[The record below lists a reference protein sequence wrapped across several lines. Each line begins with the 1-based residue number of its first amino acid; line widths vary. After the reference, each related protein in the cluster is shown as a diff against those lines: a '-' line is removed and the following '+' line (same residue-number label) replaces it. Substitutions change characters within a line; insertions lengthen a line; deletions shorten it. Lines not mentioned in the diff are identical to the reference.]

1 MKLPK
6 FYNPFKPH
14 IVQFA
19 DGKFAVRRWSIF
31 VWEYKERI
39 AFRKDSAYWWNAM
52 EYVRKC
58 CCVDTHEEAVIL
70 RDKQIIKPN
79 KVVKVYG

>member
-6 FYNPFKPH
+6 FYNPFKAH

-19 DGKFAVRRWSIF
+19 DGKFAVRRLTSIG
-31 VWEYKERI
+31 WEYKEHTTH
-39 AFRKDSAYWWNAM
+39 KDDDSYWWYLF
-52 EYVRKC
+52 EYVEEYC
-58 CCVDTHEEAVIL
+58 TVCTHEEAVIL

-79 KVVKVYG
+79 KVVKVYT